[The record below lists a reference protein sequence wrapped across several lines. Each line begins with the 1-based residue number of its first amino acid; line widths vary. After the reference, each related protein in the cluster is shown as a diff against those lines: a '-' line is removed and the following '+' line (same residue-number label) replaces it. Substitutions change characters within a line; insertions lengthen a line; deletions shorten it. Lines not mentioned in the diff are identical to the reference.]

1 MTTTLSQFDPIQFE
15 VIRNALVE
23 ATEEMALALRRSAY
37 STNIKTR
44 ADFSCAL
51 FDRQMQPVAQAFA
64 QPNHL
69 GSLGRSV
76 PHVLA
81 AYGTEKL
88 GPGDAILAND
98 PYLRG
103 VHLND
108 ITLISPIYHSDELV
122 GYVASLAHHVDVGGG
137 APASVGAFREVYQEG
152 IIIPPVKLVQNGQ
165 LVDDI
170 FRLVLAQIRSK
181 RETAGDLRAQIAAN
195 NTGIRRITA
204 LVDKIG
210 LATLNHSIDE
220 LLNYTERRTRAALAA
235 LPKGAFPAAGV
246 MDSDGYTDQPVRL
259 AARVVIDDAGVLF
272 DLSGCDPQ
280 RRAPVNATYS
290 QTYSACAYVL
300 KCLIDPDIP
309 VNAGFYRLVHV
320 EAPIGSVVN
329 CRPPAPVVA
338 GWEINARL
346 TDVILKALAPALPH
360 LIPAGTKA
368 MICHAGFGGL
378 DPRRQ
383 EYYCFLETLAGGYG
397 ARQQRDGPDAVQTH
411 GQNTENAPVE
421 ETEINYPVRIVRY
434 ELIEDSEGAGRQRGG
449 LGLRRDY
456 LFPDHDVSFTIF
468 ADRER
473 WGPAGLFDGE
483 AGQRASYLLNPD
495 GDAVELGSK
504 VTVQLAPGDVV
515 SYRTCGGGGY
525 GSPFERDPALVLRDV
540 REGKVSLERA
550 RTVYGVVI
558 EATGWTI
565 NTAETTQV
573 RAAQS

>member
-1 MTTTLSQFDPIQFE
+1 MTIAATTFDPIKFE
-15 VIRNALVE
+15 VIRNALLE
-23 ATEEMALALRRSAY
+23 ATEEMAIALRRSAY

-76 PHVLA
+76 PYVLT
-81 AYGTEKL
+81 AYGPEKL

-165 LVDDI
+165 IVDDV

-195 NTGIRRITA
+195 NTGIRRIAA
-204 LVDKIG
+204 LVERVG
-210 LATLNHSIDE
+210 LATLNFYIDE
-220 LLNYTERRTRAALAA
+220 LLNYTERRTRAAIAT
-235 LPKGAFPAAGV
+235 LPKGIFSAEGV
-246 MDSDGYTDQPVRL
+246 MDSDGYTNQPVRL
-259 AARVVIDDAGVLF
+259 AATVIIDEQGIRF
-272 DLSGCDPQ
+272 DLTGCDPQ

-300 KCLIDPDIP
+300 KCLIDPDIG
-309 VNAGFYRLVHV
+309 VNAGFYRLVQV
-320 EAPIGSVVN
+320 DAPEGSVVN

-397 ARQQRDGPDAVQTH
+397 ARQQSDGPDAVQTH

-434 ELIEDSEGAGRQRGG
+434 ELVADSEGAGRQRGG

-456 LFPDHDVSFTIF
+456 LFPDHEVSFTIL

-473 WGPAGLFDGE
+473 WGPWGLFGGE
-483 AGQRASYLLNPD
+483 PGQRASYLRNPA
-495 GDAVELGSK
+495 GDTVELGSK
-504 VTVQLAPGDVV
+504 VTVQLSPGEVV

-525 GSPFERDPALVLRDV
+525 GSPLERDPALVLCDV

-550 RTVYGVVI
+550 AVVYGVVI
-558 EATGWTI
+558 DRDAWTV
-565 NTAETTQV
+565 NEAETR
-573 RAAQS
+573 RARSR